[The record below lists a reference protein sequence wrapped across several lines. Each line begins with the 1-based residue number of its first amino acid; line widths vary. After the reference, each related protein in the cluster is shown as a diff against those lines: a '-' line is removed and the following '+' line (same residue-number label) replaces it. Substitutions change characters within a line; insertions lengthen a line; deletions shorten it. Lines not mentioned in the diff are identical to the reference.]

1 MPPWEMRADKND
13 PPPSVDFLRISLV
26 AIALAYAFLAGL
38 RTVADFDLGWQLATG
53 RYILQ
58 HHLIPSTEVFSYTAH
73 GNSWLYPPFSG
84 VIFYL
89 LYLVGGYAALSWLSA
104 LACLA
109 TVAILAGQGTR
120 TSAAL
125 AIVAVPAIAFRTV
138 PRAELFTTILFAAFT
153 AILWNHYQGHRAR
166 LFLLPLL
173 MLAWVNLHTGFI
185 AGLALIA
192 AYLMLEFCDLPFAAR
207 RAAALDSM
215 RRAFPWLFASFAATL
230 LNPWGWRIYQAIGRQ
245 NAMSQLHTDFIGEWS
260 GVHFSSAVWGQV
272 FSVRDPAGADWW
284 LLAAAALA
292 IVATICRKEIGPAIL
307 LAGGAYASLTHIRLQ
322 ALFAILVC
330 IVGGTILSRE
340 LRFYTVPARSA
351 DGDPASIDR
360 APRRAFI
367 PYRASCAIA
376 GLLAL
381 LAGIRVTDLIT
392 DRYYLW
398 SGQIALFGAGESW
411 WFPERAAGFLLK
423 EHLPGNV
430 FGDYNLGGYLT
441 WRLGPEYPDYFDGRF
456 IPFGSGLFFR
466 HRALVGLPLDSP
478 EWRQEAAERNIQTV
492 IFSAARF
499 GGLGNFPLQAD
510 CKSRDWSPVY
520 LDDVAVIFV
529 RNIPGNASLA
539 HRLAID
545 CKKAPVSVPT
555 DSAGATFDATS
566 WRASAEL
573 FQSLMNRASIHYLLS
588 RDAEAADDLSH
599 AQAIFADD
607 PNLHLLHGQLA
618 QAHNQRAEAE
628 QEYQASVRLRPTDV
642 AWYALAS
649 LYAAGGR
656 YSDAVHALRESAA
669 LSQVDYDRYRAL
681 GKVYLLMDEPQNA
694 LGAFE
699 EAAKRS
705 PIRGPGKDP
714 DPEFSARVA
723 EGTAAAYRKLGKLDL
738 AIAAQQKAVDLMPG
752 AAGRW
757 QVLAE
762 LYQSQGRL
770 SQAAEAHRH
779 SAMLATPARN
789 NP

>member
-1 MPPWEMRADKND
+1 MGVDKND
-13 PPPSVDFLRISLV
+13 SRPSADWLRISLV

-73 GNSWLYPPFSG
+73 GNPWLYPPFSG

-89 LYLVGGYAALSWLSA
+89 LYLAGGYAALSWLSA

-125 AIVAVPAIAFRTV
+125 AMVAVPAIAFRTV

-153 AILWNHYQGHRAR
+153 AILWNHYQGGKAR

-185 AGLALIA
+185 AGLALVG
-192 AYLMLEFCDLPFAAR
+192 AYLALEFCDLPFAAR
-207 RAAALDSM
+207 RAAALDSV
-215 RRAFPWLFASFAATL
+215 RRAFPWLVASFAATL
-230 LNPWGWRIYQAIGRQ
+230 LNPWEWRIYQAIARQ

-260 GVHFSSAVWGQV
+260 GVHFSSAIWGQI
-272 FSVRDPAGADWW
+272 FSLRDPAGADWW
-284 LLAAAALA
+284 LLAAASLA

-307 LAGGAYASLTHIRLQ
+307 LAGGAYASLAHIRLQ

-340 LRFYTVPARSA
+340 LRFYTAPARSA

-360 APRRAFI
+360 APRRVLVT
-367 PYRASCAIA
+367 YRASWAIA
-376 GLLAL
+376 GVLAL

-441 WRLGPEYPDYFDGRF
+441 WRLGPEYLDYFDGRF
-456 IPFGSGLFFR
+456 VPFGSDLFFH
-466 HRALVGLPLDSP
+466 HRALVALPLDSP

-499 GGLGNFPLQAD
+499 AGLGNFPLQAD
-510 CKSRDWSPVY
+510 CESRDWSPVY
-520 LDDVAVIFV
+520 LDDVAVVFV
-529 RNIPGNASLA
+529 RNVSENASLVQ
-539 HRLAID
+539 RLAID
-545 CKKAPVSVPT
+545 CRKASISVSTSVSG
-555 DSAGATFDATS
+555 DSR
-566 WRASAEL
+566 RASAER
-573 FQSLMNRASIHYLLS
+573 FQSLMNRASIYYLLS

-607 PNLHLLHGQLA
+607 PNLHLLRGQLA
-618 QAHNQRAEAE
+618 QAHNQPSEAE
-628 QEYQASVRLRPTDV
+628 REYQASVRLRPTDV
-642 AWYALAS
+642 AWYALAG
-649 LYAAGGR
+649 LYAAEGR
-656 YSDAVHALRESAA
+656 YSDTVHALRESAA

-694 LGAFE
+694 LAAFE
-699 EAAKRS
+699 EAGKRS

-738 AIAAQQKAVDLMPG
+738 AIAAQQRAVDLTPG
-752 AAGRW
+752 AAVRW

-762 LYQSQGRL
+762 LYQSEGRS

-779 SAMLATPARN
+779 SAMLAVPERN

>member
-1 MPPWEMRADKND
+1 MRADKND
-13 PPPSVDFLRISLV
+13 SPPSVDWLRISLV

-73 GNSWLYPPFSG
+73 GNPWLYPPFSG

-89 LYLVGGYAALSWLSA
+89 LYLAGGYAALSWLSA
-104 LACLA
+104 LACCA

-173 MLAWVNLHTGFI
+173 MLAWVNLHTGFV
-185 AGLALIA
+185 AGLALVV
-192 AYLMLEFCDLPFAAR
+192 AYFVLEFCDLPFAAR

-215 RRAFPWLFASFAATL
+215 RRALPWLLASFAATL

-292 IVATICRKEIGPAIL
+292 IVATIPRKEIGPAII
-307 LAGGAYASLTHIRLQ
+307 LALGAYASLTHIRLQ

-340 LRFYTVPARSA
+340 LRFYTAPAPSA
-351 DGDPASIDR
+351 DGAPASIDR
-360 APRRAFI
+360 APRRPLV
-367 PYRASCAIA
+367 PYRASWAIA

-411 WFPERAAGFLLK
+411 WFPERAAGFLLE

-478 EWRQEAAERNIQTV
+478 EWRQEASERNIQTV

-510 CKSRDWSPVY
+510 CESRDWSPVY
-520 LDDVAVIFV
+520 LDGVAVIFV
-529 RNIPGNASLA
+529 RNIPGNASLV

-545 CKKAPVSVPT
+545 CKKGPIPVPT
-555 DSAGATFDATS
+555 ASADATSDPIS
-566 WRASAEL
+566 WRASAER
-573 FQSLMNRASIHYLLS
+573 FQSLMNRASIDYLLS
-588 RDAEAADDLSH
+588 GDAEAADDLSH

-681 GKVYLLMDEPQNA
+681 GKVYLLMDDPQNA
-694 LGAFE
+694 LSAFE
-699 EAAKRS
+699 EAARRS
-705 PIRGPGKDP
+705 PVQGLGKDP
-714 DPEFSARVA
+714 DPEFSARIA

-738 AIAAQQKAVDLMPG
+738 AIAAQQKAVDLTPG

-762 LYQSQGRL
+762 LYQSQGRS

-779 SAMLATPARN
+779 SAVLATPARN

>member
-1 MPPWEMRADKND
+1 MRVDSKD
-13 PPPSVDFLRISLV
+13 SPPSADWFRISLV

-58 HHLIPSTEVFSYTAH
+58 HHLIPSMEVFSYTAH
-73 GNSWLYPPFSG
+73 GNPWLYPPFSG

-138 PRAELFTTILFAAFT
+138 PRAELFTTILFAALT
-153 AILWNHYQGHRAR
+153 AILWNHYQGHKAH

-185 AGLALIA
+185 AGLALVA
-192 AYLMLEFCDLPFAAR
+192 AYLVLEFCDLPFAAR
-207 RAAALDSM
+207 RGAALDSM
-215 RRAFPWLFASFAATL
+215 RRAFPWLFASFVATL
-230 LNPWGWRIYQAIGRQ
+230 LNPWGWRIYQAIARQ
-245 NAMSQLHTDFIGEWS
+245 NAMSQLHADYIGEWS
-260 GVHFSSAVWGQV
+260 HVHFSSAVWSQI
-272 FSVRDPAGADWW
+272 FSLRDPAGADWW
-284 LLAAAALA
+284 ILAVASLA
-292 IVATICRKEIGPAIL
+292 IVATVCRKEIGPAII
-307 LAGGAYASLTHIRLQ
+307 LALGAYASLTHIRLQ
-322 ALFAILVC
+322 GLFAILVC
-330 IVGGTILSRE
+330 IVGGDILSRE
-340 LRFYTVPARSA
+340 VRLYAAHAPSV
-351 DGDPASIDR
+351 DGDSAKIDR
-360 APRRAFI
+360 APRRAPV
-367 PYRASCAIA
+367 PYRASWAIA
-376 GLLAL
+376 GLLVL
-381 LAGIRVTDLIT
+381 LAGIRVADLVT

-398 SGQIALFGAGESW
+398 SGQMALFGAGESW
-411 WFPERAAGFLLK
+411 WFPEKAAGFLLK

-456 IPFGSGLFFR
+456 IPFGSDLFFH

-478 EWRQEAAERNIQTV
+478 EWRQEAAERNIQTL

-510 CKSRDWSPVY
+510 CESRDWSPVY

-529 RNIPGNASLA
+529 RNVTENASLI

-545 CKKAPVSVPT
+545 CKKGSVPVRAA
-555 DSAGATFDATS
+555 SADATSDALS

-573 FQSLMNRASIHYLLS
+573 FQSLMNRASIYYLLS

-607 PNLHLLHGQLA
+607 PNLHLLRGQLA

-628 QEYQASVRLRPTDV
+628 EEYQASVRLRQTDV
-642 AWYALAS
+642 AWYALAG
-649 LYAAGGR
+649 LYAAEGR
-656 YSDAVHALRESAA
+656 YSDAVYALRESAA

-694 LGAFE
+694 LAAFQ
-699 EAAKRS
+699 EAARRS
-705 PIRGPGKDP
+705 PVQGPGKDR
-714 DPEFSARVA
+714 DPEFGARVA
-723 EGTAAAYRKLGKLDL
+723 EGTAVAYRKLGKLDQ
-738 AIAAQQKAVDLMPG
+738 AIDAQQKAVDLTPG

-757 QVLAE
+757 QALAE
-762 LYQSQGRL
+762 LYQSEGR
-770 SQAAEAHRH
+770 SAQAAEAHRH
-779 SAMLATPARN
+779 SAMLAVPERN

>member
-1 MPPWEMRADKND
+1 MRVDKND
-13 PPPSVDFLRISLV
+13 SPPSADWLRISLV

-73 GNSWLYPPFSG
+73 GNPWLYPPFSG

-89 LYLVGGYAALSWLSA
+89 LYLAGGYAALSWLSA

-109 TVAILAGQGTR
+109 TVAIVAGQGTR
-120 TSAAL
+120 TSAGL

-153 AILWNHYQGHRAR
+153 AILWNHYQGRQTR

-192 AYLMLEFCDLPFAAR
+192 AYLVLEFCDLPFAAR

-215 RRAFPWLFASFAATL
+215 RRAFPWLFASFVTTL
-230 LNPWGWRIYQAIGRQ
+230 FNPWGWRIYRAIARQ

-260 GVHFSSAVWGQV
+260 GVHFSSAIWGQV
-272 FSVRDPAGADWW
+272 FSLRDPAGADWW
-284 LLAAAALA
+284 LLAAASLA
-292 IVATICRKEIGPAIL
+292 IVASICRKEIGPAII
-307 LAGGAYASLTHIRLQ
+307 LALGAYASLTHIRLQ

-340 LRFYTVPARSA
+340 LRLYTAPARSA
-351 DGDPASIDR
+351 DGDPVSIDR
-360 APRRAFI
+360 APRRALV
-367 PYRASCAIA
+367 PYRASWAIA

-381 LAGIRVTDLIT
+381 LVGIRATDLVT

-456 IPFGSGLFFR
+456 IPFGSELFFH

-499 GGLGNFPLQAD
+499 AGLGNFPLQGD
-510 CKSRDWSPVY
+510 CESRDWSPVY
-520 LDDVAVIFV
+520 LDDVAVVFV
-529 RNIPGNASLA
+529 RNIPENASLV
-539 HRLAID
+539 HRLAVD
-545 CKKAPVSVPT
+545 CKKGPITVPAA
-555 DSAGATFDATS
+555 SADATS

-573 FQSLMNRASIHYLLS
+573 FQSLMNRASIYYLLS

-599 AQAIFADD
+599 AQAIFAAD
-607 PNLHLLHGQLA
+607 PNLHLLRGQLA
-618 QAHNQRAEAE
+618 QAHNRPPEAE

-642 AWYALAS
+642 AWYALAG
-649 LYAAGGR
+649 LYAAEGR

-694 LGAFE
+694 LEAFE
-699 EAAKRS
+699 EAARRS
-705 PIRGPGKDP
+705 PVQGPGKDP
-714 DPEFSARVA
+714 DPEFSARIA

-738 AIAAQQKAVDLMPG
+738 AIAAQQKAIDLTPG

-762 LYQSQGRL
+762 LYQSEGR
-770 SQAAEAHRH
+770 SAQAAEAHRH
-779 SAMLATPARN
+779 SAMLALPERN

>member
-1 MPPWEMRADKND
+1 MRSWEMSADKND
-13 PPPSVDFLRISLV
+13 SPTSTDWFRISLV

-73 GNSWLYPPFSG
+73 GNPWLYPPFSG

-89 LYLVGGYAALSWLSA
+89 LYLAGGYTALSWLSA
-104 LACLA
+104 LACCA
-109 TVAILAGQGTR
+109 TVAILAGQRTR

-138 PRAELFTTILFAAFT
+138 PRAELFTTILFAAFAAT
-153 AILWNHYQGHRAR
+153 LWNHYQGHKAR

-185 AGLALIA
+185 AGLALVA
-192 AYLMLEFCDLPFAAR
+192 AYLLLEFCDLPFAAR
-207 RAAALDSM
+207 RAAARDRM

-230 LNPWGWRIYQAIGRQ
+230 LNPWGWRIYQAIARQ
-245 NAMSQLHTDFIGEWS
+245 DAMSQLHTDFIGEWS
-260 GVHFSSAVWGQV
+260 GVHFSRAIWGQV
-272 FSVRDPAGADWW
+272 FSLRDPAGSDWW
-284 LLAAAALA
+284 LLAAASLA
-292 IVATICRKEIGPAIL
+292 IVATICRKEIGPAII

-330 IVGGTILSRE
+330 IVGGDILSRE
-340 LRFYTVPARSA
+340 LRLYATPARWA
-351 DGDPASIDR
+351 DGDPASVDR
-360 APRRAFI
+360 APRRALF
-367 PYRASCAIA
+367 PCRASWAMA

-381 LAGIRVTDLIT
+381 LVGIRVTDLVT

-411 WFPERAAGFLLK
+411 WFPENAADFLLK

-478 EWRQEAAERNIQTV
+478 EWRQEASERNIQTV

-510 CKSRDWSPVY
+510 CESRDWSPVY
-520 LDDVAVIFV
+520 LDGVAVVFV
-529 RNIPGNASLA
+529 RNIPGNASLV
-539 HRLAID
+539 HRLGID
-545 CKKAPVSVPT
+545 CKKVPIAVPRAFA
-555 DSAGATFDATS
+555 DPTS
-566 WRASAEL
+566 WRASAER
-573 FQSLMNRASIHYLLS
+573 FQSLMNRASIYYLLS

-607 PNLHLLHGQLA
+607 PNPHLLRGQLA
-618 QAHNQRAEAE
+618 QAHNRPPEAE

-642 AWYALAS
+642 AWYALAG
-649 LYAAGGR
+649 LYAAEGR

-694 LGAFE
+694 LAAFE
-699 EAAKRS
+699 EAARRS
-705 PIRGPGKDP
+705 LARGPGKDP

-738 AIAAQQKAVDLMPG
+738 AIAAQQRAVELTPG

-762 LYQSQGRL
+762 LYQSEGRS

-779 SAMLATPARN
+779 SAMLAMPERN

>member
-1 MPPWEMRADKND
+1 MRVDKNVS
-13 PPPSVDFLRISLV
+13 PPSADWLRISLIV
-26 AIALAYAFLAGL
+26 IALAYAFLAGL

-53 RYILQ
+53 RYILH

-73 GNSWLYPPFSG
+73 GNPWLYPPFSG

-89 LYLVGGYAALSWLSA
+89 LYLAGGYAALSWLSA

-109 TVAILAGQGTR
+109 TVAIIAGQGTR

-153 AILWNHYQGHRAR
+153 AILWNHYQGGKAR

-185 AGLALIA
+185 AGLGLVA
-192 AYLMLEFCDLPFAAR
+192 AYFVLEFCDLPFAAR

-215 RRAFPWLFASFAATL
+215 RRAFPWLFASFVATR
-230 LNPWGWRIYQAIGRQ
+230 LNPWGWRIYQVIARQ

-260 GVHFSSAVWGQV
+260 GVHFSSAIGSQI
-272 FSVRDPAGADWW
+272 FSLRDPAGADWW
-284 LLAAAALA
+284 LLAAAFLA
-292 IVATICRKEIGPAIL
+292 IVATISRKEIGPAIL
-307 LAGGAYASLTHIRLQ
+307 LALGAYASLTHIRLQ

-330 IVGGTILSRE
+330 IVGGAILSRE
-340 LRFYTVPARSA
+340 FRLYSVLEPPPGERSSA
-351 DGDPASIDR
+351 PPDG
-360 APRRAFI
+360 APRRALI
-367 PYRASCAIA
+367 ACRASWAIA

-381 LAGIRVTDLIT
+381 LAGIRVTDLVT

-456 IPFGSGLFFR
+456 IPFGSDLFFH

-478 EWRQEAAERNIQTV
+478 EWRQEAVERNIQTV

-510 CKSRDWSPVY
+510 CESRDWSPVY
-520 LDDVAVIFV
+520 LDDVAVVFV
-529 RNIPGNASLA
+529 RNVPENASLV

-545 CKKAPVSVPT
+545 CKKGPIPVPAASA
-555 DSAGATFDATS
+555 AGAS

-573 FQSLMNRASIHYLLS
+573 FQSLMNRASIYYLLS

-607 PNLHLLHGQLA
+607 PNLHLLRGQLA
-618 QAHNQRAEAE
+618 QAHNRPPEAE

-642 AWYALAS
+642 AWYALAG
-649 LYAAGGR
+649 LYAAEGR
-656 YSDAVHALRESAA
+656 YSDAVYALRESAA

-681 GKVYLLMDEPQNA
+681 GKVYLLMDDPQNA
-694 LGAFE
+694 LAAFE
-699 EAAKRS
+699 EAARRS

-714 DPEFSARVA
+714 DPEFGARVA

-738 AIAAQQKAVDLMPG
+738 AIAAQRRAVDLTPG

-757 QVLAE
+757 QALAE
-762 LYQSQGRL
+762 LYQSEGHS

-779 SAMLATPARN
+779 SAMLAVPERN

>member
-1 MPPWEMRADKND
+1 MSADKND
-13 PPPSVDFLRISLV
+13 SPPSTDWLRISLV

-73 GNSWLYPPFSG
+73 GNPWLYPPFSG

-89 LYLVGGYAALSWLSA
+89 LYLAGGYAALSWLSA

-153 AILWNHYQGHRAR
+153 AILWNHYEGQKAR

-173 MLAWVNLHTGFI
+173 MLAWVNLHTGFV
-185 AGLALIA
+185 AGLALVA
-192 AYLMLEFCDLPFAAR
+192 AYFMLEFCDLPFAAR
-207 RAAALDSM
+207 RAVALDSV
-215 RRAFPWLFASFAATL
+215 RRAFPWLVASLAASL
-230 LNPWGWRIYQAIGRQ
+230 LNPWGWRSYQAIARQ

-272 FSVRDPAGADWW
+272 FSLRDPAGADWW
-284 LLAAAALA
+284 LLAAASLA
-292 IVATICRKEIGPAIL
+292 ILVTICRKEIGPAIL

-330 IVGGTILSRE
+330 IVGGDILSRE
-340 LRFYTVPARSA
+340 LRLYTAPARSA
-351 DGDPASIDR
+351 DGAGAS
-360 APRRAFI
+360 RRALVT
-367 PYRASCAIA
+367 YRASWAIA

-381 LAGIRVTDLIT
+381 LVGIRVTDLVT

-411 WFPERAAGFLLK
+411 WFPENAADFLRK

-456 IPFGSGLFFR
+456 IPFGSELFFR

-499 GGLGNFPLQAD
+499 AGLGNFPLQAD
-510 CKSRDWSPVY
+510 CESRDWSPVY
-520 LDDVAVIFV
+520 LDGVAVIFV
-529 RNIPGNASLA
+529 RNIPGNASLV

-545 CKKAPVSVPT
+545 CKKGPIPVPAA
-555 DSAGATFDATS
+555 SANATS
-566 WRASAEL
+566 DRIFWRASAER
-573 FQSLMNRASIHYLLS
+573 FQSLMNRASIYYLLS

-607 PNLHLLHGQLA
+607 PNLHLLRGQLA
-618 QAHNQRAEAE
+618 QAHNQQAEAE

-642 AWYALAS
+642 AWYALAG
-649 LYAAGGR
+649 LYAAEGH

-669 LSQVDYDRYRAL
+669 ISQVDYDRYRAL

-694 LGAFE
+694 LAAFE
-699 EAAKRS
+699 EAARRS
-705 PIRGPGKDP
+705 PVQRTGKDP
-714 DPEFSARVA
+714 DPEFGARVA

-738 AIAAQQKAVDLMPG
+738 AIAAQQRAVELTPG
-752 AAGRW
+752 AADRW

-762 LYQSQGRL
+762 LYQSEGRA

-779 SAMLATPARN
+779 SAMLAMPERN